1 MEVAEANMI
10 TPVVGHTTCDL
21 DQQRRVIEARREG
34 AARRAAAAR
43 RSGRRSV
50 FRGPAGRPRRGHSD
64 PDLATRGEDVWR
76 ALRF

>member
-1 MEVAEANMI
+1 VI

-21 DQQRRVIEARREG
+21 DQQRRLIEARREG
-34 AARRAAAAR
+34 VARRAAAR
-43 RSGRRSV
+43 RKYRRRSV
-50 FRGPAGRPRRGHSD
+50 VLRRGIRSPRGHAA

>member
-1 MEVAEANMI
+1 VI

-21 DQQRRVIEARREG
+21 DQQRRLIEARREG
-34 AARRAAAAR
+34 AARRAAARKAKDR
-43 RSGRRSV
+43 RRSV
-50 FRGPAGRPRRGHSD
+50 ILRREIRSLRGHAA